1 MQSGVIELA
10 RLTRPTLKTPTPTK
24 LQLRR
29 KLYQSNS
36 KKKEAEKIDS
46 FLKSNR

>member
-1 MQSGVIELA
+1 MQSGDMDLA

-36 KKKEAEKIDS
+36 KQEAGKIDS